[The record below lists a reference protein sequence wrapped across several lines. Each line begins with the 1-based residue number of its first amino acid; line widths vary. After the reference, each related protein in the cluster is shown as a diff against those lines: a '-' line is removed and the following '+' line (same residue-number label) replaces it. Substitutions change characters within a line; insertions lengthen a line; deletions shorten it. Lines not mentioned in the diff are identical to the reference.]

1 MVVRDDLDYVGLA
14 AVFVHSLQGGRA
26 QLSDDLVLIEL
37 VGEAFGGDDEAHDVL
52 AVRLLREVQHKF
64 LPIVWRSEADWKH
77 LQLGLSARC

>member
-1 MVVRDDLDYVGLA
+1 M
-14 AVFVHSLQGGRA
+14 HSLQGGCA

-52 AVRLLREVQHKF
+52 AVRLLREVHHQF
-64 LPIVWRSEADWKH
+64 LLLFFVSEADWKH